1 MIDELFE
8 KMIADRSERGEKRRK
23 KKELEDELGRSI
35 ASIEEGES
43 ELEKQR
49 SRARYE
55 ALRNLTK

>member
-1 MIDELFE
+1 MIDELLE

-55 ALRNLTK
+55 ALRKLTK